1 MSQDHPPERQSH
13 PNRRASCKCATSS
26 AMDAAPCCQEE
37 RGRDGRII
45 GYPQEWSGE
54 ISHQEQAR
62 LARDSNTDTLRG
74 LKLPGLR
81 IAGSFLGLVRFS
93 HTLFALPFALT
104 AATLAWGRHG
114 FSAVSLAG
122 IVTCMVAARCAAMA
136 FNRLVDRDIDAL
148 NPRTAGRHLPAGLL
162 SARAVCLF
170 FLVSCLL
177 FVCSAAIFLLADNPV
192 PLIFAVP
199 LLVFLCGYSLAKR
212 FTVLAHFWLGVA
224 LGLSPLGAWIAIRG
238 WETLWE
244 LPVPGLLGL
253 AVMFWVAGF
262 DILYATQDAD
272 FDKKAGLHSV
282 PAKLGIRG
290 ALWVAR
296 ACHVMMM
303 GCLVPLC
310 WLAGDLLGMPFQ
322 MALAGVG
329 FLLLVEH
336 ALVREDDLS
345 RMNAAFF
352 TVNAVLG
359 IGLWLVVL
367 EEVVRRTVV

>member
-1 MSQDHPPERQSH
+1 
-13 PNRRASCKCATSS
+13 
-26 AMDAAPCCQEE
+26 
-37 RGRDGRII
+37 
-45 GYPQEWSGE
+45 
-54 ISHQEQAR
+54 
-62 LARDSNTDTLRG
+62 
-74 LKLPGLR
+74 
-81 IAGSFLGLVRFS
+81 
-93 HTLFALPFALT
+93 
-104 AATLAWGRHG
+104 
-114 FSAVSLAG
+114 
-122 IVTCMVAARCAAMA
+122 MVAARCAAMA

-177 FVCSAAIFLLADNPV
+177 FVSSSAIFLLADNPV